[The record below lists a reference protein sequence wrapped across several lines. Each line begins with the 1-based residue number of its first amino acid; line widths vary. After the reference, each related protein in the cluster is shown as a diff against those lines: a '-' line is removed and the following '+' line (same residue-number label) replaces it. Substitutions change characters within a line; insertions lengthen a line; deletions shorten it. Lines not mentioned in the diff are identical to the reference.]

1 MGEHVWGWHMLV
13 GTGAVDHFI
22 QPRRQVS
29 IRRDEEDFVIVLQPE
44 DLVVFRNANA
54 SALRKAC
61 HFLRWEVVNDAAA

>member
-1 MGEHVWGWHMLV
+1 
-13 GTGAVDHFI
+13 
-22 QPRRQVS
+22 VS

-61 HFLRWEVVNDAAA
+61 HFLRWQVVNDAAA